1 VREGVGDCRHQLS
14 GVAMGMVWVAEVTA
28 VGELVEAFGWAQ
40 ATSKVPG
47 SLVSL
52 PVDSRHGCCILL
64 QPKIRGAVILKFV
77 CAENILLDCLCVFF

>member
-1 VREGVGDCRHQLS
+1 VREGVNDCRHQLS
-14 GVAMGMVWVAEVTA
+14 GVAMGMVWVAEATA

-40 ATSKVPG
+40 ATSEQA
-47 SLVSL
+47 
-52 PVDSRHGCCILL
+52 RWHGWCILL